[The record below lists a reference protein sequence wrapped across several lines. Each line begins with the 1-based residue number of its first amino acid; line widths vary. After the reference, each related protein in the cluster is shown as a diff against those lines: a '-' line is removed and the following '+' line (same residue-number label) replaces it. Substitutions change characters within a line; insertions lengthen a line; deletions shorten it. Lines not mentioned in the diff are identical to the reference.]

1 MPELSRFF
9 GIIIRMMFSDIGQ
22 HKMPHIH
29 VVYGEYEAVVG
40 FDGEVIDG
48 YIPAKQIK
56 LVSVWVVIYEEELQ
70 QAWSNAVNNKHFN
83 KIAPLQ

>member
-29 VVYGEYEAVVG
+29 VVYGEYEAVG
-40 FDGEVIDG
+40 GLYD
-48 YIPAKQIK
+48 
-56 LVSVWVVIYEEELQ
+56 YE
-70 QAWSNAVNNKHFN
+70 S
-83 KIAPLQ
+83 